1 MKKIR
6 VVHVL
11 DGHDKREQAKE
22 YLW

>member
-1 MKKIR
+1 LKKVR

-11 DGHDKREQAKE
+11 DGHERRRFAKE